1 MLFLLLIL
9 QIINAKLDRSK
20 IMRELNRSVYAYDGV
35 DATDPAR
42 YLRDY
47 LWVKSSTVM
56 ILDGVVVVD
65 KHFIHYAAT
74 QEKID
79 KHLAFVTS
87 VAAEL
92 PNAVYQFSDDSTGV
106 CHAGDPCL
114 VIAKS
119 HAARDGV
126 MIPNPYFANVD
137 DWRDFRAVLQRAANA
152 RPWEHRRKRAFWR
165 GSISPHDDKN
175 HREADCLKNLGSF
188 ARLAAAAQTLAAP
201 HEVDVKCLSHAPPL
215 PCALRK
221 DPHFCDG
228 VAGAPPQN
236 YTAAIAAAVRHPEKI
251 TAKAP
256 SDQVDYAAYRF
267 LLNLPGSTHGS
278 YSWNLNHLWS
288 LGSVVLQWDM
298 DAVEFY
304 YPALEDGATHVV
316 VDAETLAP
324 TVKALQGDA
333 ARAKALRDGAR
344 EVHREVTCPEC
355 LAGYFGDVLRA
366 IRERS
371 YALASS
377 VHVHEDEE
385 EHFDLHDADDAL
397 DDVREDGDDDD
408 RGGGC
413 VWHAQIVRDDFA
425 DPKHCDAAGALKPRR
440 PLPQIRAG
448 AFFAGD
454 GALACF
460 PGRAMVA
467 AANDARATR
476 CHLFAHRYSKARESA
491 KDVLTYHAAVLLE
504 WDDGTATVCE
514 LAWLHGLGGYGGRCN
529 WLPAA
534 PPGEATELIGAMPAA
549 MQAPWRS
556 ELCEV
561 QHSGDVRLAFRTKKH
576 IFAMILNY
584 QMRDAAYHEESRNCQ
599 TFAADLYGF
608 AAGKKGIEPDSQVCR
623 VLYKPRPHLFLYDPD
638 QYA

>member
-1 MLFLLLIL
+1 MQLFLLLIL

-35 DATDPAR
+35 DASDPER

-47 LWVKSSTVM
+47 LWVKSSTVL

-87 VAAEL
+87 VATKL
-92 PNAVYQFSDDSTGV
+92 PNAVYQFSDDSTGA

-137 DWRDFRAVLQRAANA
+137 DWRDFRAVLQHAANA
-152 RPWEHRRKRAFWR
+152 RTWEHRRKRAFWR
-165 GSISPHDDKN
+165 GSISPHDDKK
-175 HREADCLKNLGSF
+175 HREADCLKNFGSF

-201 HEVDVKCLSHAPPL
+201 NEVDVKCISHAPPH

-236 YTAAIAAAVRHPEKI
+236 YTEAIAAAVRRPEKI
-251 TAKAP
+251 TAKGP
-256 SDQVDYAAYRF
+256 SNQVDYAAYRF

-366 IRERS
+366 IRERWGT
-371 YALASS
+371 ARL
-377 VHVHEDEE
+377 
-385 EHFDLHDADDAL
+385 L
-397 DDVREDGDDDD
+397 DDP
-408 RGGGC
+408 C
-413 VWHAQIVRDDFA
+413 ALRDFFA
-425 DPKHCDAAGALKPRR
+425 DPATAAAVGCGDLELVEIQSAARGKLEHRNQGWRHSLGSRGKRRLRGHRHRGRKHSETLETASHYGQLTRARMDAKPLYEAFEGCGWIVHHAGKLCDAR
-440 PLPQIRAG
+440 
-448 AFFAGD
+448 
-454 GALACF
+454 
-460 PGRAMVA
+460 
-467 AANDARATR
+467 
-476 CHLFAHRYSKARESA
+476 
-491 KDVLTYHAAVLLE
+491 
-504 WDDGTATVCE
+504 
-514 LAWLHGLGGYGGRCN
+514 
-529 WLPAA
+529 
-534 PPGEATELIGAMPAA
+534 
-549 MQAPWRS
+549 
-556 ELCEV
+556 
-561 QHSGDVRLAFRTKKH
+561 
-576 IFAMILNY
+576 
-584 QMRDAAYHEESRNCQ
+584 
-599 TFAADLYGF
+599 
-608 AAGKKGIEPDSQVCR
+608 
-623 VLYKPRPHLFLYDPD
+623 
-638 QYA
+638 